1 MENLTIEQLIML
13 EEYLGKQNIATTQMT
28 IRKLN
33 LNMDANKCED
43 ALFTLYENIS
53 DELTARI
60 AME

>member
-1 MENLTIEQLIML
+1 MENLTTEQLIML
-13 EEYLGKQNIATTQMT
+13 EEYFGKQNIATTQMT

-33 LNMDANKCED
+33 LNMDSSKCED

-53 DELTARI
+53 DELNARI